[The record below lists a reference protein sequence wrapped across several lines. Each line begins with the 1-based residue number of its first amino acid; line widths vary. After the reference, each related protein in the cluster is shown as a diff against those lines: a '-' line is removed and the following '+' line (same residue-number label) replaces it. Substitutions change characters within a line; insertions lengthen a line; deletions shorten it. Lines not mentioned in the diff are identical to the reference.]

1 MIDPF
6 HDKATDI
13 VPRLEAAVAKGEAAL
28 DQFVAAHE
36 FPYVQ
41 GRSVTFLFCGE
52 AQEVTL
58 HHWIHGLPGSLPFR
72 RLSHTDCWVLQIDL
86 PAKSRMEYKLGVAMF
101 GRGTL
106 IRDPLNRHTAR
117 DPFGANSVVYGE
129 GYAPPEWTVED
140 PEARKGTIEDRH
152 VESHVFGDWRPIRV
166 YRPARFRETRRY
178 PLLVVHD
185 GFDYLKFANLQ
196 TILDNLIHRLELPPL
211 VAILT
216 QSPDR
221 MHEYADDERH
231 ARFLVEDLVPQME
244 ALLPLVRS
252 PAARAVM
259 GASFGA
265 VASLSTAW
273 RHPGFFGKLLLQSGS
288 FVFTEIG
295 DHDRGPVFDPVV
307 KFVNEFR
314 KDPGRPAESV
324 FVSCGV
330 YESLIYYNRSLV
342 PLLQETGMQVRF
354 REAHDGHNWENWR
367 DRLREGLSYL
377 FPGPLWLVYE

>member
-1 MIDPF
+1 MNLVQEIEQ
-6 HDKATDI
+6 A
-13 VPRLEAAVAKGEAAL
+13 VAQGRAAVDAL
-28 DQFVAAHE
+28 VARTQFPHVE
-36 FPYVQ
+36 
-41 GRSVTFLFCGE
+41 GRTVTFLFRGE

-58 HHWIHGLPGSLPFR
+58 HHWIHGLPGQLPFR
-72 RLSHTDCWVLQIDL
+72 RLRPGDCWVLQIDL
-86 PAKSRMEYKLGVAMF
+86 PPKSRMEYKLGVMLY

-106 IRDPLNRHTAR
+106 LRDPLNQHAAR

-129 GYAPPEWTVED
+129 GYHPPEWTVED
-140 PEARKGTIEDRH
+140 PDARRGTLEDRH
-152 VESHVFGDWRPIRV
+152 VDSKVFGEWRPIQV

-178 PLLVVHD
+178 PLLIVHD
-185 GFDYLKFANLQ
+185 GFDYVQFANLQ
-196 TILDNLIHRLELPPL
+196 VVLDNLIHRLEIPPL
-211 VAILT
+211 VAVLT
-216 QSPDR
+216 QSPNR
-221 MHEYADDERH
+221 MQEYAADPRH
-231 ARFLVEDLVPQME
+231 GDFLVQDLLPAME
-244 ALLPLVRS
+244 RLLPLVQK
-252 PAARAVM
+252 PQARALV

-265 VASLSTAW
+265 VASLATAW
-273 RHPGFFGKLLLQSGS
+273 RHPGVFGRLLLQSGS

-307 KFVNEFR
+307 KFTNEFR
-314 KDPGRPAESV
+314 RNPGRPAESV

-342 PLLQETGMQVRF
+342 PLLQETGMSVRF